1 MYFAYPFCPSRE
13 DAHVSSTLDSY
24 GRALRGHL
32 FHSIALLPQGEVVP
46 LWLDLVHPV
55 SAGGLYS
62 CAQRPGGAKR
72 INYRGFQTPLPRTM
86 VSRLWWRRNRGS
98 RGPRAVGCA
107 EVGSQVYDAILGECL
122 SYFGLVRQDVLRHL

>member
-1 MYFAYPFCPSRE
+1 MYLAYPFSPSRE
-13 DAHVSSTLDSY
+13 GAHVYSTLDSY

-32 FHSIALLPQGEVVP
+32 FHSVALLPQGEVVP